1 LTLRLRGQG
10 EQILASVVDTGT
22 GMTSEV
28 KERAGQFFYTTKP
41 EGKGTGLG
49 LAVVQH
55 IVLRQQGTVSID
67 SKEGSGTTVTV
78 VLPAAIA

>member
-1 LTLRLRGQG
+1 MRF
-10 EQILASVVDTGT
+10 
-22 GMTSEV
+22 
-28 KERAGQFFYTTKP
+28 QF
-41 EGKGTGLG
+41 GWRQ
-49 LAVVQH
+49 AVAVAMLLIIGAVY